1 MAAGRS
7 LDQLAPF
14 QDPVYGVAGRRLL
27 ARLHQHADE
36 RAEALAQ
43 YDAVTAD
50 YAERK
55 KSAGGAGPAPRAV
68 LQSAFAAAVLLFE
81 AGRFEEAHARF
92 ADLAPDSADARLYQ
106 GCCEVQLRQFPR
118 AVETL
123 SALKADEPLAAG
135 QALLW
140 LGRAEAGAADPEDA
154 DAWRTGLG
162 DALETYHKA
171 EEKFKTVAA
180 GNDAAFA
187 RMRRGEAVREQAEVH
202 ERLGEFAE
210 AADLYARL
218 RADGLAPGG
227 DEETLQR
234 ELTARTLAGDP
245 AASEKLAG
253 LFEAS
258 YPHGVL
264 APEVHLRR
272 GENSALLALKAAP
285 ADAARL
291 NAEAARRFQLVLDKY
306 PEFEH
311 VQHARYAAAWLLYR
325 QGDYEK
331 ARRCWRRFPRGNAE
345 KT

>member
-1 MAAGRS
+1 M
-7 LDQLAPF
+7 
-14 QDPVYGVAGRRLL
+14 
-27 ARLHQHADE
+27 
-36 RAEALAQ
+36 
-43 YDAVTAD
+43 
-50 YAERK
+50 
-55 KSAGGAGPAPRAV
+55 
-68 LQSAFAAAVLLFE
+68 
-81 AGRFEEAHARF
+81 
-92 ADLAPDSADARLYQ
+92 
-106 GCCEVQLRQFPR
+106 QLRQFPQ

-154 DAWRTGLG
+154 DAWREACTTPWKRCTGPRRSSKRSRPATTRPSPG
-162 DALETYHKA
+162 R
-171 EEKFKTVAA
+171 AA
-180 GNDAAFA
+180 A
-187 RMRRGEAVREQAEVH
+187 RRCANRRRSTNGSA
-202 ERLGEFAE
+202 EFAE

-218 RADGLAPGG
+218 RADGLAPGR

-253 LFEAS
+253 QFEAS

-272 GENSALLALKAAP
+272 GENAALLALHAAP

-311 VQHARYAAAWLLYR
+311 VQHARYAVGLAALPPGR
-325 QGDYEK
+325 IREGHDAAGGDS
-331 ARRCWRRFPRGNAE
+331 RRGTAE